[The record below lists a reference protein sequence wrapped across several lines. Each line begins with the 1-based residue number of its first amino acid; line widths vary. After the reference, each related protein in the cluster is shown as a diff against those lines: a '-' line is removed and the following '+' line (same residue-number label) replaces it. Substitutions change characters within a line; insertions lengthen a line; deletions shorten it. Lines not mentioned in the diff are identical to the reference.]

1 MPDLKIR
8 QKPLPGGI
16 VYIEAEG
23 FLDAHTFEEMES
35 LIESLFRQNCF
46 RLIVKLEKL
55 DYISSAGAGVFVGAI
70 GRAKDMGG
78 DIVFLNPSPNVKE
91 VFDLLS
97 LSAIFQ
103 FAETQEQAVGCF
115 S

>member
-1 MPDLKIR
+1 VPDLKIR
-8 QKPLPGGI
+8 QKPLPHGI

-23 FLDAHTFEEMES
+23 FLDAHTFEDMEN
-35 LIESLFRQNCF
+35 LISSLFRQNCYK
-46 RLIVKLEKL
+46 LIVKLEKL

-70 GRAKDMGG
+70 GTAKDMGG
-78 DIVFLNPSPNVKE
+78 DIVFLAPSPNVKE
-91 VFDLLS
+91 VFDLLG

-103 FAETQEQAVGCF
+103 FADTQEQAVGCF